1 MFILTPLVHVN
12 CFINL
17 NILKLNLSNRHS
29 STKIKILTNFS
40 IFSIIQHKNVYTSR
54 SRGESK
60 YRLWT
65 PPPPENNIN
74 PRTLV
79 GGKLTVD
86 QCHILVQSS
95 LRWSIITCFFLLMYL
110 DDLNKKWNCI
120 SRLSI
125 HTNLMCSKWQSFQS
139 FLTLNY
145 SWVQMSSLLPSFN
158 TKYANISCLGIL
170 FIVKI
175 PICVVYKIK

>member
-17 NILKLNLSNRHS
+17 NILKLNLSNRHY

-65 PPPPENNIN
+65 PPPENSIN

-79 GGKLTVD
+79 WGKLTVD
-86 QCHILVQSS
+86 QCHIFSTIFTEVKYYNL
-95 LRWSIITCFFLLMYL
+95 LFLLMYL

-158 TKYANISCLGIL
+158 TKYANISCLWIL

-175 PICVVYKIK
+175 PICVVYKTK